1 MKIEIEDWVFISD
14 YAKMKGVSANWVHKL
29 LKRGKLKFIEHYGR
43 KLIYIGKD

>member
-1 MKIEIEDWVFISD
+1 MKIELDDWMFISD

-29 LKRGKLKFIEHYGR
+29 LKIGKLKFIEHYGR